1 MNENRSN
8 TLLLTVIGVA
18 TLLVAVIG
26 ASFAYFTA
34 TISGQETGTTVTV
47 GAGSLAIAYDDG
59 GADIE
64 TPPLEPVPAP
74 DDPVAT
80 KTFTITGTNSTSA
93 IMPYTIKL
101 VVTGNTFTSNTL
113 TYDLDSTNTGG
124 NGYIVPDIVETG
136 IATGASNISLG
147 TGYFSG
153 VVSSSVHT
161 YVLNIYF
168 PDTGFNQDE
177 DKNKEFTA
185 YVDTTVEQVYT
196 TTPAP

>member
-47 GAGSLAIAYDDG
+47 GAGSLAIAYAG
-59 GADIE
+59 GAYIE
-64 TPPLEPVPAP
+64 TEKLQPVVEPDA
-74 DDPVAT
+74 PVAS
-80 KTFTITGTNSTSA
+80 KTFTITGTNSTTA

-101 VVTGNTFTSNTL
+101 VVVGNTFTSNTL
-113 TYDLDSTNTGG
+113 EYSLDSTNTGG
-124 NGYIVPDIVETG
+124 NGYVVPDKAETG
-136 IATGASNISLG
+136 IATGASNITLG

-161 YVLNIYF
+161 YVLHIYF

>member
-1 MNENRSN
+1 MKENRSN

-34 TISGQETGTTVTV
+34 TISGSESATTVTV
-47 GAGSLAIAYDDG
+47 GAGSLAIAYAG
-59 GADIE
+59 GAGIE
-64 TPPLEPVPAP
+64 TAALQPVPTP

-101 VVTGNTFTSNTL
+101 VVAGNTFTSNTL

-124 NGYIVPDIVETG
+124 NGYVVPDKAETG
-136 IATGASNISLG
+136 IATGASNITLG

-161 YVLNIYF
+161 YVLHIYF
-168 PDTGFNQDE
+168 PDNGENQDE

-185 YVDTTVEQVYT
+185 YVDTTVEEVYT
-196 TTPAP
+196 TTAP

>member
-1 MNENRSN
+1 MKENRSN

-34 TISGQETGTTVTV
+34 TISGSESATTVTV
-47 GAGSLAIAYDDG
+47 GAGSLAIAYAG
-59 GADIE
+59 GASIE
-64 TPPLEPVPAP
+64 TAALQPVPTP

-124 NGYIVPDIVETG
+124 NGYVVPDKAETG
-136 IATGASNISLG
+136 IATGASNITLG

-161 YVLNIYF
+161 YVLHIYF
-168 PDTGFNQDE
+168 PDNGENQDE

-185 YVDTTVEQVYT
+185 YVDTTVEEVYT
-196 TTPAP
+196 TTAP

>member
-1 MNENRSN
+1 MKENRSN

-34 TISGQETGTTVTV
+34 TISGSESATTVTV
-47 GAGSLAIAYDDG
+47 GAGTLAIAYAG
-59 GADIE
+59 GAYIIE
-64 TPPLEPVPAP
+64 TEKLQPVVEPDA
-74 DDPVAT
+74 PVAS
-80 KTFTITGTNSTSA
+80 KTFTITGTNSTTA

-101 VVTGNTFTSNTL
+101 VVVGNTFTSNTL
-113 TYDLDSTNTGG
+113 EYSLDSTNTGG
-124 NGYIVPDIVETG
+124 NGYVVPDKAETG
-136 IATGASNISLG
+136 IETGDSNITLG

-153 VVSSSVHT
+153 VVYSSVHT
-161 YVLNIYF
+161 YVLHIYF
-168 PDTGFNQDE
+168 PDTGVNQDV

>member
-1 MNENRSN
+1 MKENRSN

-26 ASFAYFTA
+26 ASFAYFPA
-34 TISGQETGTTVTV
+34 TISGSESATTVTV
-47 GAGSLAIAYDDG
+47 GAGSLAIAYSG
-59 GADIE
+59 GQSIE
-64 TPPLEPVPAP
+64 TGLLEPVPEP
-74 DDPVAT
+74 YDPVAS
-80 KTFTITGTNSTSA
+80 KEFTITGTNSTTA

-101 VVTGNTFTSNTL
+101 VVTGNTFTSDTL
-113 TYDLDSTNTGG
+113 EYSLDSTNTGG
-124 NGYIVPDIVETG
+124 NGYVVPDIARTG

-153 VVSSSVHT
+153 VVSNSVHT
-161 YVLNIYF
+161 YILHIYF
-168 PDTGFNQDE
+168 PDTGENQDI

>member
-34 TISGQETGTTVTV
+34 TISSQETGTTVTV
-47 GAGSLAIAYDDG
+47 GAGSLAIAYHG
-59 GADIE
+59 SADIE
-64 TPPLEPVPAP
+64 TGPLEPVPAP

-161 YVLNIYF
+161 YVLHIYF
-168 PDTGFNQDE
+168 PDTGVNQDE

>member
-1 MNENRSN
+1 MKENRSN

-34 TISGQETGTTVTV
+34 KISGSESATTVTV
-47 GAGSLAIAYDDG
+47 GAGSLAIAYSG
-59 GADIE
+59 GASIE
-64 TPPLEPVPAP
+64 TAPLEPVPTP

-124 NGYIVPDIVETG
+124 NGYVVPDKAETG
-136 IATGASNISLG
+136 IATGASNITLG
-147 TGYFSG
+147 TGYFAG
-153 VVSSSVHT
+153 AVSSSVHT
-161 YVLNIYF
+161 YILHIYF
-168 PDTGFNQDE
+168 PDTGVNQDE

-185 YVDTTVEQVYT
+185 YVDTTVEEVYT
-196 TTPAP
+196 TTAP